1 MFKKTV
7 VVAMREIIR
16 VAWGISSL
24 GDFLVAMFEKGI
36 ANLEFSAMQTAFVA
50 AKRRIRRVQTRHRQA
65 SHEW

>member
-1 MFKKTV
+1 M
-7 VVAMREIIR
+7 
-16 VAWGISSL
+16 GDQLL